1 MDAGFIKN
9 KLNKYNE
16 LMLIANIK
24 NKPIALNPLL
34 IIPIFLLIYAK
45 LDTVNRSLLDDRYHL
60 IYFWL
65 SRFAGSLMLKQY
77 SKYTHIDTNLFD
89 KL

>member
-1 MDAGFIKN
+1 
-9 KLNKYNE
+9 
-16 LMLIANIK
+16 MLVANIK

-45 LDTVNRSLLDDRYHL
+45 PDTQNRSLLDDKYHL
-60 IYFWL
+60 IYFGYQG
-65 SRFAGSLMLKQY
+65 FEVSLILKQY
-77 SKYTHIDTNLFD
+77 TKYAHIDVNLFD